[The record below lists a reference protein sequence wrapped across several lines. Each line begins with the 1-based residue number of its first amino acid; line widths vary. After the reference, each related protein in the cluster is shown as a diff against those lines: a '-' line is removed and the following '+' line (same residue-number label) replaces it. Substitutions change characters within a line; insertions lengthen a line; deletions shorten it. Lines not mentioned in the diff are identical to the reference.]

1 MLDKELTAE
10 TVEYILTLDGVR
22 EILSS
27 ISIDQETLEETLSNQ
42 NEILSEIASKEF
54 NTIQV
59 IDEQY
64 YTEIVEAQSETLEN
78 LQSLLQV
85 QFLLVGLV
93 LGIAVVYSLLR
104 GIFRN
109 AGN

>member
-10 TVEYILTLDGVR
+10 TVEYILTLDGVQ

-27 ISIDQETLEETLSNQ
+27 ISIDQGKLEETLSNQ
-42 NEILSEIASKEF
+42 NEILSEIASKEY
-54 NTIQV
+54 TIQEV
-59 IDEQY
+59 DLEY
-64 YTEIVEAQSETLEN
+64 YTEIAEAQSETLEN

-93 LGIAVVYSLLR
+93 LGIAVVYSLFR